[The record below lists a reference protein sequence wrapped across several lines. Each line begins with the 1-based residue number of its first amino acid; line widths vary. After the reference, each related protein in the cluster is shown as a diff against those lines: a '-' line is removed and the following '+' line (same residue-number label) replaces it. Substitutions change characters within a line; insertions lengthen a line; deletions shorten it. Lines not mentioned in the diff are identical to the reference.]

1 MEALLKDLRFGI
13 RMLYKHPGISVMAI
27 VTFGLGIGLTTT
39 VFNIVNGV
47 LFRGLPFDESDR
59 IMALGRTNPEQNI
72 QNMDVSVHDFVDW
85 REQETVFDGF
95 AAWSVAAINLS
106 KEAGRPE
113 RHTGGLFTAGMFE
126 LLRVQPILGRTFGRE
141 EERPGA
147 GPVILLG
154 YDLWQDRFEG
164 SQDVV
169 GETVLANG
177 VYRTIIG
184 VMPEGF
190 KFPNLEQVWLPL
202 EIDPTASERGQA
214 PQYPVVAR
222 LRDGVSLDEA
232 RAQMATIAANIE
244 REYPENNE
252 GVGATVRGFTEN
264 AFGTQVYTLLYT
276 MLGAVI
282 GVLLIG
288 CTNITNL
295 LLARASARTRE
306 VAVRT
311 ALGAGRRR
319 VIMQLLTEVLVLAT
333 VGGLLGFLLGHAGI
347 QWFKSVIAINPPP
360 FWITFEHD
368 HRVVLFVIGVTV
380 LASVFSGVFP
390 ALQASG
396 SDVGVAL
403 KDEGRGSSS
412 LKMGRF
418 TGGLVVAEVAVSCGL
433 LIAAGLMIK
442 SVTRLQTVDLPFTTE
457 NIFTARINLPILEY
471 PDTASRLRFYD
482 ELLPKLEAIPG
493 VLAATLSDGLPA
505 SGNGARIFE
514 VAGQTYEVDE
524 DFPVAREG
532 IVTPGYFRTFETRV
546 LQGRAFSISDRHET
560 LPVTVVNE
568 TFARTFFEDGDA
580 LGRQI
585 RMDRRDTTV
594 QWLTVVGVVP
604 DMKMEGIGNNDAS
617 PAGFYIPILQSGVGN
632 FVSIALR
639 TQGPPLAK
647 TMDVRSAVRL
657 IDPNLPIFQVMAM
670 DGVIDRITWFYGV
683 FGTMFMAFGFAA
695 LFLAAVGLYGVMSFA
710 VTRRTQEMGIRMALG
725 AQGAH
730 LVRLVMKKGVFQ
742 IVVGLGIG
750 LMLAVLVASPLQIVL
765 YEVNARDP
773 FVFCLV
779 IATLG
784 LTGLLASLVP
794 AYRVTKVDPVT
805 ALTPE

>member
-1 MEALLKDLRFGI
+1 MEAFLNDLRFGI
-13 RMLYKHPGISVMAI
+13 RMLYKHPGMSLMAI
-27 VTFGLGIGLTTT
+27 VTFALGIGLTTT
-39 VFNIVNGV
+39 VFSIVNGAA
-47 LFRGLPFDESDR
+47 FKGLPFDESDR
-59 IMALGRTNPEQNI
+59 IMALGRTNPAQNI
-72 QNMDVSVHDFVDW
+72 QNMGVSVHDFVEW
-85 REQETVFDGF
+85 RDQNTVFDGI
-95 AAWSVAAINLS
+95 AAWSVTAVNLS
-106 KEAGRPE
+106 REEGRPE
-113 RHTGGLFTAGMFE
+113 RHTGGRFSAGLFE
-126 LLRVQPILGRTFGRE
+126 LLRVRPVLGRTFDRE

-147 GPVILLG
+147 DPVIILG
-154 YDLWQDRFEG
+154 YDMWQDRFGG
-164 SQDVV
+164 SRDVL
-169 GETVLANG
+169 GQTVLANG

-202 EIDPTASERGQA
+202 EVDPTASGRDQG
-214 PQYPVVAR
+214 PQFPVVAR
-222 LRDGVSLDEA
+222 LRDGVSMEQA
-232 RAQMATIAANIE
+232 QAQMAAIAARIE
-244 REYPENNE
+244 REFPESNE
-252 GVGATVRGFTEN
+252 GVGATVRAFTEN
-264 AFGTQVYTLLYT
+264 ALGTQVYTLLYT

-295 LLARASARTRE
+295 LLARASVRTRE

-319 VIMQLLTEVLVLAT
+319 VIRQLLTEVLVLAS
-333 VGGLLGFLLGHAGI
+333 VGGLMGFLLGHAGI
-347 QWFKSVIAINPPP
+347 QWFKAVIAVNPPP

-368 HRVVLFVIGVTV
+368 HRVVLFVIGITV
-380 LASVFSGVFP
+380 LASAFSGVFP

-396 SDVGVAL
+396 RDVGEAL

-418 TGGLVVAEVAVSCGL
+418 SGGLVIAEVAVSCGL

-442 SVTRLQTVDLPFTTE
+442 SVTRLQTIDLPFTTE

-471 PDTASRLRFYD
+471 PDTASRLQFYD
-482 ELLPKLEAIPG
+482 ELLPRLEAIPG
-493 VLAATLSDGLPA
+493 AISATLSDGLPA
-505 SGNGARIFE
+505 SGNGTRIFE
-514 VAGQTYEVDE
+514 VEGQTYEVEE

-546 LQGRAFSISDRHET
+546 LQGRAFSASDRRET
-560 LPVTVVNE
+560 LPVAVVNE

-580 LGRQI
+580 MGRRI
-585 RMDRRDTTV
+585 RMGRRDTTA

-604 DMKMEGIGNNDAS
+604 DMKMEGIGNNNSS

-632 FVSIALR
+632 FVSIAVR
-639 TQGPPLAK
+639 MQGAPLAG
-647 TMDVRSAVRL
+647 TQDVRSAVTS
-657 IDPNLPIFQVMAM
+657 IDPNLPIFRVMSM

-683 FGTMFMAFGFAA
+683 FGTMFVAFGCAA

-710 VTRRTQEMGIRMALG
+710 VARRTQEMGIRMALG
-725 AQGAH
+725 AQGGQ
-730 LVRLVMKKGVFQ
+730 LVKLIMRKGVIQ
-742 IVVGLGIG
+742 MVIGLGIG
-750 LMLAVLVASPLQIVL
+750 LLLAVLTANPLQIVL

-773 FVFCLV
+773 VVFGLV
-779 IATLG
+779 IITLAF
-784 LTGLLASLVP
+784 TGMLASLVP
-794 AYRVTKVDPVT
+794 ARRVTKVDPVT